1 MEGHFAP
8 DPSYTGHENFHPGEI
23 MLFMFNDEDWEE
35 YLKMQQEGSLCL
47 NRIKL
52 AKWRQRV
59 DKTKDGFR
67 EVFTGSV
74 RTHYWYLV
82 VGDCRLE
89 EYDAH
94 PPKLFYNISFMNC
107 EGKCA
112 DAHLPADEHGLF
124 TMHLLLFLVMAFAG
138 VTYASLMLKN
148 RNSTGQIHL
157 VAVLLGVA
165 YLFQTASIFFE
176 LCHLFVYRQDGKGLR
191 FRYTLFAADFFS
203 EVMQGLSELVIS
215 VVLLAI
221 ASGWTLAGD
230 FDMLSGSGTTGGK
243 GGLGGMS
250 DALQK
255 PAELFKKITPA
266 SVFIAFIFTSQLVLE
281 FMGRGYE
288 DDFNQFHDHEHLPG
302 YLLMLL
308 RVLMCVVFQFGIIS
322 TKKNVGGAVSRFL
335 LQLQI
340 CGTLWFLGFPC
351 LVFVSG
357 YFAAY
362 LRHRIVTGGSL
373 LCQAAALGYMAYLFL
388 FKSEYHKLSSLSRMG
403 TVSMEGVD
411 TKSTKLAVD

>member
-1 MEGHFAP
+1 
-8 DPSYTGHENFHPGEI
+8 
-23 MLFMFNDEDWEE
+23 
-35 YLKMQQEGSLCL
+35 
-47 NRIKL
+47 
-52 AKWRQRV
+52 
-59 DKTKDGFR
+59 
-67 EVFTGSV
+67 
-74 RTHYWYLV
+74 
-82 VGDCRLE
+82 
-89 EYDAH
+89 
-94 PPKLFYNISFMNC
+94 MNC
-107 EGKCA
+107 DGTCA

-124 TMHLLLFLVMAFAG
+124 TMHLLLFLVMGFAG

-165 YLFQTASIFFE
+165 YLFQTASIFLE
-176 LCHLFVYRQDGKGLR
+176 LCHLFVYRRDGKGLR
-191 FRYTLFAADFFS
+191 FRHTVFAADFFS
-203 EVMQGLSELVIS
+203 EVMQGMSELVIS
-215 VVLLAI
+215 VVLIAI
-221 ASGWTLAGD
+221 ASGWTLSGD
-230 FDMLSGSGTTGGK
+230 FDMLSGSPAAGK
-243 GGLGGMS
+243 GSLGGVSEAM
-250 DALQK
+250 QK
-255 PAELFKKITPA
+255 PAELFRRVTPA
-266 SVFIAFIFTSQLVLE
+266 SVFIVFIFVSQLVLE

-308 RVLMCVVFQFGIIS
+308 RVVMCIVFQIGITS

-357 YFAAY
+357 YFAEY

-373 LCQAAALGYMAYLFL
+373 LCQASALGYMAYLFL

-403 TVSMEGVD
+403 TVSMEGLD
-411 TKSTKLAVD
+411 TKTTKLAVD